1 MFSLRGSPIGTPS
14 LQDLCKLEI
23 MRQDKTFEWYEVR
36 SSMRLAWLKAKQM
49 IIPVEVICSFQQM
62 HTDSPAG
69 SANSIVARLQRVSV
83 AKGRERRRA
92 HLERKRKGWVENN
105 CVESG
110 RLLNGTTGGDKLS
123 R

>member
-1 MFSLRGSPIGTPS
+1 M
-14 LQDLCKLEI
+14 CKLEI

-69 SANSIVARLQRVSV
+69 SANSIVARLQRVS
-83 AKGRERRRA
+83 G
-92 HLERKRKGWVENN
+92 
-105 CVESG
+105 
-110 RLLNGTTGGDKLS
+110 NGTQNESALCHL

>member
-1 MFSLRGSPIGTPS
+1 
-14 LQDLCKLEI
+14 

-69 SANSIVARLQRVSV
+69 SANSIVARLQRVS
-83 AKGRERRRA
+83 AKGQEKP
-92 HLERKRKGWVENN
+92 LLCSQPQDRK
-105 CVESG
+105 
-110 RLLNGTTGGDKLS
+110 
-123 R
+123 

>member
-1 MFSLRGSPIGTPS
+1 M
-14 LQDLCKLEI
+14 CKLEI

-83 AKGRERRRA
+83 KRKS
-92 HLERKRKGWVENN
+92 ERKRSFSWNE
-105 CVESG
+105 
-110 RLLNGTTGGDKLS
+110 GGGG
-123 R
+123 

>member
-1 MFSLRGSPIGTPS
+1 MFQCGVGNQAHRDPSVLQLQPVANTPAS
-14 LQDLCKLEI
+14 HGPPQNTAHPLPAKTKQDLCKLEI

-69 SANSIVARLQRVSV
+69 SANSIVARLQRVSW
-83 AKGRERRRA
+83 
-92 HLERKRKGWVENN
+92 RKGKTAT
-105 CVESG
+105 
-110 RLLNGTTGGDKLS
+110 L
-123 R
+123 

>member
-1 MFSLRGSPIGTPS
+1 
-14 LQDLCKLEI
+14 

-83 AKGRERRRA
+83 LGRQNEQWA
-92 HLERKRKGWVENN
+92 HLQRMQWVENTLVGN
-105 CVESG
+105 VKRG
-110 RLLNGTTGGDKLS
+110 RAGMAETGEVVDVG
-123 R
+123 REHTRPE